1 MKSSIKIIIIILL
14 SISCFSFK
22 STKFPT
28 ESCLESLKNGKFV
41 YSGALPGSYI
51 ERAGDKQTE
60 YADDGKSKIIS
71 KVEWITA
78 SHYRL
83 TILKLVNCE
92 GSPVKKKDTIDVEI
106 LECNEAFYNCKIVFK
121 SEAPIFAKYE
131 VMK

>member
-1 MKSSIKIIIIILL
+1 MKSSIKIILIILL
-14 SISCFSFK
+14 SVPCFSFRNI
-22 STKFPT
+22 KFPP

-41 YSGALPGSYI
+41 YNGALPGSYI
-51 ERAGDKQTE
+51 EREGDKQTE
-60 YADDGKSKIIS
+60 FADGGKSKIIS

-92 GSPVKKKDTIDVEI
+92 GSPVKKKDIIDVEI
-106 LECNEAFYNCKIVFK
+106 LECNEAFYTCKIVFK
-121 SEAPIFAKYE
+121 SLAPIFAKYE